1 MTAEVL
7 SPALPLR
14 RDVPVRLALAV
25 AAVALVA
32 GAVALIAWLLAPAAP
47 PPPTRNPIGVGVREA
62 APSAG
67 GLGGYILAVQGQ
79 FYKSLQAA
87 VSALKESGAAPWSLM
102 ALGFA
107 YGVFHAAGPGHGKA
121 VIAGYLVANERALA
135 KGFGM
140 SLAAALVQA
149 LVAVTLVS
157 VVTVLLRA
165 TAATMSQVTNW
176 VEIASFAAVAMLGLV
191 LVWRKA
197 GKVLNAAPAH
207 AHSHAH
213 GHEHAHG
220 HGHAHEGHACDHCCG
235 HAHMPAPQDL
245 DRAARWRDMAGVVL
259 AAGIRPC
266 AGAIVV
272 LVFALSQGLFA
283 AGVAATFA
291 MALGTALTTGL
302 IAALAVFAKT
312 IAVRLADGQGGSGAR
327 LVAGI
332 ELLAAAFVL
341 VLGASLLAG
350 IWMGQGAS

>member
-1 MTAEVL
+1 
-7 SPALPLR
+7 
-14 RDVPVRLALAV
+14 VRLALAI
-25 AAVALVA
+25 AATALVA
-32 GAVALIAWLLAPAAP
+32 GGVALLIGLLTPATVAP
-47 PPPTRNPIGVGVREA
+47 PPRNPFGVGVREA
-62 APSAG
+62 APGAG
-67 GLGGYILAVQGQ
+67 GLGGYILALQGQ
-79 FYKSLQAA
+79 FYRSLQAA
-87 VSALKESGAAPWSLM
+87 VAALKVNGAAIWPLM
-102 ALGFA
+102 AIGFA

-121 VIAGYLVANERALA
+121 VIAAYLVADERALA

-149 LVAVTLVS
+149 CVAVALVS
-157 VVTVLLRA
+157 IVAALLRA
-165 TAATMSQVTNW
+165 TAATMSQVTNA
-176 VEIASFAAVAMLGLV
+176 VEIVSFAAVAVLGAV

-197 GKVLNAAPAH
+197 GKVLASASAREHDHTH

-213 GHEHAHG
+213 DHA
-220 HGHAHEGHACDHCCG
+220 HACDHGCG

-245 DRAARWRDMAGVVL
+245 DRARKWRDMVGVVL

-272 LVFALSQGLFA
+272 LVFALSQGLYA

-291 MALGTALTTGL
+291 MALGTALTTGI

-312 IAVRLADGQGGSGAR
+312 LAVRLARGRGVQGDR
-327 LVAGI
+327 VIAGV

-350 IWMGQGAS
+350 IWAGSAVS